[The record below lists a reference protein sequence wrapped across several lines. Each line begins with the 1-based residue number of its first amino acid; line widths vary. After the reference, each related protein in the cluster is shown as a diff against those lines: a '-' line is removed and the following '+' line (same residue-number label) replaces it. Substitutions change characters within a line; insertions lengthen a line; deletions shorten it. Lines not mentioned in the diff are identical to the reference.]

1 MSFYLDT
8 TPTEGA
14 LQQSY
19 MLHSEQASD
28 YDSPPSTQP
37 LELEEA
43 AKHSVSVDHTAEPET
58 CTEMIANTI
67 DLSTANDT
75 QAKHDSSIVV
85 DQIMIPVEPALNIP
99 TASTHPTVTEA
110 NNETNSV
117 LLDGPESSIEVA
129 GGDGSESDASKVTFS
144 DSSSDCSSESSD
156 DNKQVVDGNKKR
168 RANTSRAFS
177 DDDDDDATTGVI
189 ATKNEA
195 VNLLPVEP
203 ITFEIPTHLP
213 IVAIGAISA
222 IVDTLVVIKA
232 SVGGEVQVLDAD
244 SILFFQDRS
253 ILGRIFDTFGPVN
266 EPLYTVRFNSAADI
280 AATQAA
286 VGTSVY
292 FIENLA
298 KIVLTQPLRLLKGSD
313 ASNLYD
319 EEVAADEIEYSDDEK
334 EIEHRRLKKNA
345 KKSRG
350 DAQKSQRNADNASS
364 EEEGAIAESDTL
376 QSRQTN
382 ERGRYRGGDRGNGR
396 GRMRGRGMSSG
407 SERFGYNGAV
417 QVRSDRQIDPNASFQ
432 SQPGYHPSGHAFR
445 PHYQNQHNGN
455 RLQQGP
461 QLHMPPNQLF
471 RPAFPPHFSQMPFRP
486 LQSPHFPQY
495 PQRQVYFNPQFMPMS
510 YSPPAPFING
520 SYPSTE
526 MPPSGSDSKPF
537 LPYYGAQQLQDILYQ
552 KPNGFQTAAIQ
563 TNQQPAQNIAQD
575 LLNKLSSLQNNC
587 FPQDGSNK

>member
-110 NNETNSV
+110 SNETNSV
-117 LLDGPESSIEVA
+117 LLDEPESSIEVA

-177 DDDDDDATTGVI
+177 DDDDDDATTG
-189 ATKNEA
+189 
-195 VNLLPVEP
+195 NLLPVEP

-244 SILFFQDRS
+244 
-253 ILGRIFDTFGPVN
+253 T
-266 EPLYTVRFNSAADI
+266 DI

-334 EIEHRRLKKNA
+334 EIEHRRLKKMQ
-345 KKSRG
+345 KSR

-364 EEEGAIAESDTL
+364 EEEGAIAENDTCN
-376 QSRQTN
+376 R
-382 ERGRYRGGDRGNGR
+382 DR
-396 GRMRGRGMSSG
+396 
-407 SERFGYNGAV
+407 
-417 QVRSDRQIDPNASFQ
+417 
-432 SQPGYHPSGHAFR
+432 
-445 PHYQNQHNGN
+445 
-455 RLQQGP
+455 
-461 QLHMPPNQLF
+461 
-471 RPAFPPHFSQMPFRP
+471 
-486 LQSPHFPQY
+486 
-495 PQRQVYFNPQFMPMS
+495 PMS
-510 YSPPAPFING
+510 EEGI
-520 SYPSTE
+520 E
-526 MPPSGSDSKPF
+526 V
-537 LPYYGAQQLQDILYQ
+537 
-552 KPNGFQTAAIQ
+552 AIVGMVV
-563 TNQQPAQNIAQD
+563 AE
-575 LLNKLSSLQNNC
+575 
-587 FPQDGSNK
+587 